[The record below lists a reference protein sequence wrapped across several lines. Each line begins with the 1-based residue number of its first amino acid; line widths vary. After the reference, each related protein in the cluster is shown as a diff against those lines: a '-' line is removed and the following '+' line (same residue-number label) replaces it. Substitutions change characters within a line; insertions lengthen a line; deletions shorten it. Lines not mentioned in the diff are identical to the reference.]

1 MKSQRAWT
9 ASGLIACVLLAASS
23 VSAAGLTIKL
33 GTLAPIGSPW
43 EIGLRRIAADWDKL
57 SGGSVTLRIYA
68 GGIAGDE
75 PDMIRKMRIGTLNA
89 AGITVSGLQG
99 IFKGFKTL
107 SYPLLV
113 RNDGELSYVLDHMK
127 PFFEQELSK
136 RGFHAVM
143 WSPGGWV
150 YLFSR
155 KPVIFPQE
163 LKSQKL
169 WVWADDPDEV
179 QAYQRAG
186 FQTVTLAVTDLMM
199 SLQGGMI
206 DALVTSPLLA
216 ASNQWFGVVSNMS
229 TLKLGPLW
237 GATVISEKIWSEI
250 PADLQPKL
258 MDAAQKITDTL
269 APELAKADEQA
280 IEIMKKYGL
289 SINKVT
295 PQAEAEWADLLN
307 KTFSGLVGT
316 TYDKE
321 SFDMATKYLNEYLAS
336 HPRP

>member
-1 MKSQRAWT
+1 MALLLFAACS
-9 ASGLIACVLLAASS
+9 AS
-23 VSAAGLTIKL
+23 AGALTIKL
-33 GTLAPIGSPW
+33 GTLAPVGSPW
-43 EIGLRRIAADWDKL
+43 EVGLRRIAAEWDKL

-75 PDMIRKMRIGTLNA
+75 PDMVRKMRIGTLNA

-127 PFFEQELSK
+127 PFFEQELEK

-155 KPVIFPQE
+155 KPVVHPQD

-169 WVWADDPDEV
+169 WVWSGDADEI

-186 FQTVTLAVTDLMM
+186 FQTVTLAVTDLMT

-229 TLKLGPLW
+229 TIRLGPLW
-237 GATVISEKIWSEI
+237 GATLVTDKVWSEV
-250 PADLQPKL
+250 PADLRPKL
-258 MDAAQKITDTL
+258 MEAAQKIADSL
-269 APELAKADEQA
+269 APDLVKADDQA
-280 IEIMKKYGL
+280 IGVMKKYGL
-289 SINKVT
+289 TIDKVDAQT
-295 PQAEAEWADLLN
+295 EAEWADLLDR
-307 KTFSGLVGT
+307 TFSGLVGT

-321 SFDMATKYLNEYLAS
+321 SFEMARKYLNEYLAT

>member
-1 MKSQRAWT
+1 MRHRAWM
-9 ASGLIACVLLAASS
+9 ALLLLAAC
-23 VSAAGLTIKL
+23 SASAGALTIKL
-33 GTLAPIGSPW
+33 GTLAPVGSPW
-43 EIGLRRIAADWDKL
+43 EVGLRRIAAEWDKL

-75 PDMIRKMRIGTLNA
+75 PDMVRKMRIGTLNA

-127 PFFEQELSK
+127 PFFEQELEK

-155 KPVIFPQE
+155 KPVVHPQD

-169 WVWADDPDEV
+169 WVWSGDADEI

-186 FQTVTLAVTDLMM
+186 FQTVTLAVTDLMT

-229 TLKLGPLW
+229 TIRLGPLW
-237 GATVISEKIWSEI
+237 GATLVTDKVWSEV
-250 PADLQPKL
+250 PSDLRPKL
-258 MDAAQKITDTL
+258 MDAAQKIADSL
-269 APELAKADEQA
+269 APDLVKADDQA
-280 IEIMKKYGL
+280 IGVMKKYGL
-289 SINKVT
+289 TIDKVDAQT
-295 PQAEAEWADLLN
+295 EAEWADLLDR
-307 KTFSGLVGT
+307 TFSGLVGT

-321 SFDMATKYLNEYLAS
+321 SFEMARKYLNEYLAT

>member
-1 MKSQRAWT
+1 MRQRIWIPA
-9 ASGLIACVLLAASS
+9 LLCLAVCFLAP
-23 VSAAGLTIKL
+23 ALPAGGLTIKL
-33 GTLAPIGSPW
+33 GTLAPVGSPW
-43 EIGLRRIAADWDKL
+43 EIGLRRIAAEWDRL
-57 SGGSVTLRIYA
+57 SGGTVTLRTYA

-75 PDMIRKMRIGTLNA
+75 PDMIRKMRIGNLDA
-89 AGITVSGLQG
+89 AGITVSGLNG

-113 RNDGELSYVLDHMK
+113 RNDSELSYVLDRMK
-127 PFFEQELSK
+127 PFFEQELEK

-155 KPVIFPQE
+155 KPVIYPQD
-163 LKSQKL
+163 LKTQKL
-169 WVWADDPDEV
+169 WVWSGDPDEIR
-179 QAYQRAG
+179 AYQEAG
-186 FQTVTLAVTDLMM
+186 FQTVTLAVTDLMT

-216 ASNQWFGVVSNMS
+216 ASNQWFGIVSNMA
-229 TLKLGPLW
+229 TIKFGPLW
-237 GATVISEKIWSEI
+237 GATIISDRAWSKV

-258 MDAAQKITDTL
+258 INAAQKITDSL
-269 APELAKADEQA
+269 APDLAKADDQA

-289 SINKVT
+289 TINKV
-295 PQAEAEWADLLN
+295 PPKAEAEWADLLD

-316 TYDKE
+316 TYDKQ
-321 SFDMATKYLNEYLAS
+321 SFEMATKYLNEYLAS

>member
-1 MKSQRAWT
+1 MRQRTWIPILLCLAV
-9 ASGLIACVLLAASS
+9 GILVLAPP
-23 VSAAGLTIKL
+23 AGALTIKL
-33 GTLAPIGSPW
+33 GTLAPVGSPW
-43 EIGLRRIAADWDKL
+43 EIGLRRIAAEWDKL
-57 SGGSVTLRIYA
+57 SGGTVVLRSYA

-75 PDMIRKMRIGTLNA
+75 PDMIRKMRIGNLDA
-89 AGITVSGLQG
+89 AGITVSGLNG

-127 PFFEQELSK
+127 PFFEQELEK
-136 RGFHAVM
+136 RGFHAIM

-155 KPVIFPQE
+155 KPVVFPQD
-163 LKSQKL
+163 LRSQKL
-169 WVWADDPDEV
+169 WVWSGDPDEV
-179 QAYQRAG
+179 RAYQEAG
-186 FQTVTLAVTDLMM
+186 FQTVTLGVTDLMT

-216 ASNQWFGVVSNMS
+216 ASNQWFGIVSNMA
-229 TLKLGPLW
+229 TIRLGPLW
-237 GATVISEKIWSEI
+237 GATIISDKAWSKV

-258 MDAAQKITDTL
+258 IEAAQKIADSL
-269 APELAKADEQA
+269 APDLVKADDQA

-289 SINKVT
+289 TINKV
-295 PQAEAEWADLLN
+295 PAKAEAEWADLLD
-307 KTFSGLVGT
+307 KTFSGLVGS
-316 TYDKE
+316 TYDKQ
-321 SFDMATKYLNEYLAS
+321 SFEMATKYLNDYLAT